1 MNQLMAH
8 MTIKTME
15 TALNNTDTQMWDKA
29 WGIYGYLGAS
39 SASATL
45 YATANKRCKNYDTC
59 ESNRPLGNGAND
71 AKANTAVEDAFKTMS
86 QSSVDIIKAN
96 IKGTYIQASL
106 RYANKMDNDLT
117 ASPLLEHREHQGE
130 GLSFFKVLRP
140 HIVGDSLYSK
150 ATILARIDAVYE
162 AKAVPG
168 LDGRYCQLLGL
179 LSREVPS
186 GFVMGVLNEA
196 GTDSCHANNDAGA
209 TAGYAITALAKSFS
223 SAAMNDVCVDTTA
236 GKKRAVY
243 IGDGGA
249 TTSLQGL
256 AKGSGSN
263 GVAIDA
269 FIMSAFDCT
278 GVFADGAAIGFLAG
292 REEAVKKGVMN
303 QLMSHLAITYAN
315 EAVCGSTVDA
325 AAWAKAAIV
334 YGEPHDV
341 SVSAT
346 PQATANKRCK
356 NYGTCASIT
365 ASCASAAGTGCIELD
380 YQAKTN
386 VAVFN
391 AFLVATAANKAV
403 IANAIKVTYIQALLR
418 YLNKMDNDF
427 AANPLLEHREHQGE
441 GLSFFKVA
449 EPFLNSGVNGVIES
463 MYTTAYTS
471 SSSAVARYCT
481 GLAAVSSQ
489 ATATEVGTLNENKVA
504 GTCSATYSG
513 STSTVSLGC
522 PSSAS
527 TTDTVTSKTSSAST
541 AVATMSLLLAMA
553 LAVA

>member
-1 MNQLMAH
+1 
-8 MTIKTME
+8 
-15 TALNNTDTQMWDKA
+15 
-29 WGIYGYLGAS
+29 
-39 SASATL
+39 
-45 YATANKRCKNYDTC
+45 
-59 ESNRPLGNGAND
+59 
-71 AKANTAVEDAFKTMS
+71 
-86 QSSVDIIKAN
+86 
-96 IKGTYIQASL
+96 
-106 RYANKMDNDLT
+106 
-117 ASPLLEHREHQGE
+117 
-130 GLSFFKVLRP
+130 
-140 HIVGDSLYSK
+140 
-150 ATILARIDAVYE
+150 
-162 AKAVPG
+162 
-168 LDGRYCQLLGL
+168 
-179 LSREVPS
+179 
-186 GFVMGVLNEA
+186 
-196 GTDSCHANNDAGA
+196 
-209 TAGYAITALAKSFS
+209 
-223 SAAMNDVCVDTTA
+223 
-236 GKKRAVY
+236 
-243 IGDGGA
+243 
-249 TTSLQGL
+249 
-256 AKGSGSN
+256 
-263 GVAIDA
+263 
-269 FIMSAFDCT
+269 
-278 GVFADGAAIGFLAG
+278 
-292 REEAVKKGVMN
+292 MN

-365 ASCASAAGTGCIELD
+365 ASCASAAGTGCSGFD

-418 YLNKMDNDF
+418 YLNKMDNDL
-427 AANPLLEHREHQGE
+427 NPTVIEHREHQGE
-441 GLSFFKVA
+441 GLAFFKVA
-449 EPFLNSGVNGVIES
+449 EPFLNSDVNGVIES